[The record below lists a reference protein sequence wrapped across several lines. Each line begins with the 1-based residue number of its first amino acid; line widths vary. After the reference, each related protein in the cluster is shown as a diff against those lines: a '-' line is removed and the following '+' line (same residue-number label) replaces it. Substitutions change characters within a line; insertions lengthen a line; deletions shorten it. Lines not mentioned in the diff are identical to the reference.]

1 MGLISASIRKQYL
14 LAYRNELEFKMQL
27 ISQSKMGLSQSVSDL
42 LNAGTDLDPEN
53 PVVKQLEQ
61 RKERLNLL
69 EKKLDMQMNEYQEKL
84 KMVEKEMESCD
95 AMFESN
101 LKNSFTYG
109 GSGGR

>member
-1 MGLISASIRKQYL
+1 MGLISSSIRKQYL
-14 LAYRNELEFKMQL
+14 LAYRNELEYKMQL
-27 ISQSKMGLSQSVSDL
+27 ISQAKMGLSQSVSDL
-42 LNAGTDLDPEN
+42 LNVGTDLDPES
-53 PVVKQLEQ
+53 PIIKQLEK

-101 LKNSFTYG
+101 LKTSFSYG
-109 GSGGR
+109 GGGR